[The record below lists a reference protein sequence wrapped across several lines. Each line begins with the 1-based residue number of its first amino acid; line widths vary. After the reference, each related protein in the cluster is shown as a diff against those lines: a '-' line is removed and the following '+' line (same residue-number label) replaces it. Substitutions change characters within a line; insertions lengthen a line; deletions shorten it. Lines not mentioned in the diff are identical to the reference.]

1 VASCGSDNRV
11 RIWDIE
17 KGVQTAMSDAF
28 EQDIRAIDWSP
39 NGDIIVAADMNAILY
54 ILDVSNGKVLDKFAS
69 KISAMNAK
77 S

>member
-1 VASCGSDNRV
+1 
-11 RIWDIE
+11 
-17 KGVQTAMSDAF
+17 MSDAF

-54 ILDVSNGKVLDKFAS
+54 ILDVSNGKVLDKLAS